1 MLYIGLFIFILG
13 DFAFHGQNRAMS
25 KNKHDFKFEDDSNS
39 NGGSNSSFTSIFNN
53 LVDSVYNFFKSLID
67 KIFNKNKK

>member
-1 MLYIGLFIFILG
+1 MSFILG

-25 KNKHDFKFEDDSNS
+25 KNKHEFIFEDDSNS
-39 NGGSNSSFTSIFNN
+39 NGSFTSIFNN